1 MWQSILRLGK
11 TAGIVFSVALSV
23 TLYKAFA
30 PLRQGGAGL
39 FPWDK
44 ADHFSAFFVL
54 TGLAMVALPRQPLW
68 RIAAG
73 MAFVGAAIEVI
84 QSLPFVGRDGD
95 VWDWIAELCAIS
107 AVYAVILAARLRRTL
122 AGEPQ
127 TDTRGLMRD
136 AAE

>member
-11 TAGIVFSVALSV
+11 TAGIIFSIALSF
-23 TLYKAFA
+23 TLFKAFA
-30 PLRQGGAGL
+30 PARQGGTGL

-54 TGLAMVALPRQPLW
+54 TGLAVVALPRQPLW

-73 MAFVGAAIEVI
+73 MAAVGALIEVI
-84 QSLPFVGRDGD
+84 QGLPFVNRDCD
-95 VWDWIAELCAIS
+95 FWDWVAELCAIS
-107 AVYAVILAARLRRTL
+107 AVYAVILAARMRRNL
-122 AGEPQ
+122 AGEPEA
-127 TDTRGLMRD
+127 RAPNLARD